1 MTAYVFYDTET
12 MGTPTSFDQ
21 ILQFGA
27 IKTDEGL
34 NELDRF
40 EVRCCLL
47 PQVIPRWRRLR
58 R

>member
-12 MGTPTSFDQ
+12 MGTPTSFDE

-27 IKTDEGL
+27 IETGEGL

-40 EVRCCLL
+40 EVRYCLL
-47 PQVIPRWRRLR
+47 PQVILRRRRLR